1 MFSGDHALRLPILAL
16 ALALASAAPAA
27 AQGAKTSA
35 PFEADVLALKPGQFI
50 WNGDLAPAGPMTVI
64 VHLPTQRAY
73 VYRNG
78 IRIGASTV
86 STGKAGH
93 KTPTGVFTILQKN
106 KDHKS
111 NLYNNAPMPYMQRL
125 TWDGI
130 ALHAGNLP
138 GYPASHGCIRLPLE
152 FSKLLFEAS
161 SMGMTV
167 VVTEDRVTPEVAD
180 SNAFLAPV
188 TPKGVP
194 DDPTLRRLAPEE
206 DWRWTPEKSPTG
218 PVTIVLSTDNERIIV
233 FRNGIEIGRSRIKV
247 AKGFEIGT
255 RALQYVGTDAQGTP
269 KWIYVALPGHEAEE
283 GQIVTQGAIGAIT
296 IPEDFN
302 RLVRAVIGP
311 GTTVL
316 ATHGGLNSGSS
327 GRATTVIAT
336 EG

>member
-1 MFSGDHALRLPILAL
+1 MNARLPVAGLLLAAFCL
-16 ALALASAAPAA
+16 AQPAIS
-27 AQGAKTSA
+27 QGAKTSA
-35 PFEADVLALKPGQFI
+35 SFETDVAALKPGEFI

-64 VHLPTQRAY
+64 VHLPSQRAY

-167 VVTEDRVTPEVAD
+167 VVTEDPVTPEVAD
-180 SNAFLAPV
+180 HQAFLAPV
-188 TPKGVP
+188 TAKGIP
-194 DDPTLRRLAPEE
+194 DDPTKRRLAPDE

-218 PVTIVLSTDNERIIV
+218 PVTIVLSTDNERVIV
-233 FRNGIEIGRSRIKV
+233 FRNGVEIGRSRIEV
-247 AKGFEIGT
+247 ADGFEIGT
-255 RALQYVGTDAQGTP
+255 RALQYVGVDANGNPQ
-269 KWIYVALPGHEAEE
+269 WIYVGLPGHETEK
-283 GQIVTQGAIGAIT
+283 GQVVTQNAIGAIS

-327 GRATTVIAT
+327 GKATTVIAT

>member
-1 MFSGDHALRLPILAL
+1 MALTL
-16 ALALASAAPAA
+16 AAPAQ

-35 PFEADVLALKPGQFI
+35 AFETDVAALKPGEFI
-50 WNGDLAPAGPMTVI
+50 WNGDLAPVGPMTVI

-78 IRIGASTV
+78 VRIGASTV

-138 GYPASHGCIRLPLE
+138 GYPASHGCIRLPLA

-167 VVTEDRVTPEVAD
+167 VVTEDAVTPEVAD
-180 SNAFLAPV
+180 HQAFLAPV
-188 TPKGVP
+188 TAKGIP
-194 DDPTLRRLAPEE
+194 DDPTKRRLAPDE

-218 PVTIVLSTDNERIIV
+218 PVTIVLSTDNERVIV
-233 FRNGIEIGRSRIKV
+233 FRNGIEIGRSKV
-247 AKGFEIGT
+247 KVTDGFEIGT
-255 RALQYVGTDAQGTP
+255 RALQFVGLDSNGNP
-269 KWIYVALPGHEAEE
+269 KWIYIGLPGHETEK
-283 GQIVTQGAIGAIT
+283 GQVVAQNAIGVIS

-327 GRATTVIAT
+327 GKATTVIAT
-336 EG
+336 DG